1 MFMGIAI
8 KIISL
13 NENELHK
20 AVLRHMLRSQKGG
33 REFFIK
39 SLEITEEIPISTKVT
54 IERPSGVVEEEVL
67 DHTFLAAAVLRFC
80 MDNKIPLPRKAT
92 KNLQMVNGLLSI
104 FLSMKT
110 TDLV

>member
-1 MFMGIAI
+1 MVSEI

-13 NENELHK
+13 NENELRK
-20 AVLRHMLRSQKGG
+20 AIFRHLLRGEEEG
-33 REFFIK
+33 REFYIK
-39 SLEITEEIPISTKVT
+39 EMEITSEVPVGARIK
-54 IERPSGVVEEEVL
+54 IERVSGKLEDKDL

-80 MDNKIPLPRKAT
+80 MDNKIPLPRKAN

-110 TDLV
+110 NDLT